1 MLPRPPTCVFLL
13 LLLVGVASPTSVLL
27 SPSSPRFNAHA
38 RNLSFF
44 SEDNSYD
51 AHYDD
56 DDGGDGRWAA
66 AATTSSSEGAGGF
79 FLDDFEAVTRSDT
92 LECPSANVITTR
104 YKCQVKDKWVDCFRR
119 HCCQGYNFVAG
130 RCLPDSMDPC
140 SQNFCEQKCSVFFG
154 RVICT
159 CFSGYRFSPENHK
172 RGIKPVC
179 LDVDECVGQNGNCE
193 HICINEPGTFRCA
206 CREGYR
212 LRGDNSTCELAS
224 EGGAVPTPDQWRG
237 PTPAGSAHIQSSD
250 SALQCS
256 ASCSSVGSLEHKI
269 RNLEERIVALS
280 TAVRLYSFAAGPPG
294 PEGPPG
300 PPGSVGPRGF
310 PGPAGQPGAPGPK
323 GDMGPKWSGPPPAP
337 PTPASPKAGPTA
349 ATPEE
354 AADEPFS
361 ENDLP
366 LDSWT
371 VVKHRGG
378 KKQFCRCRRGAVGPP
393 GAQGKTGPRGL
404 RGLRGPEGKKGE
416 PGSFD
421 FLLLMIA
428 DVKHDIQK
436 LQQKVFTEEEMP
448 EPYDLAGAITASG
461 SVTSQQYHSQLQ
473 ELLTE
478 EVDNRIFGAARRL
491 EPVLKVVDTTDDQ
504 ESSDTSSSG
513 SPSTLATQEEE
524 EEVEGAAEEEEP
536 HHDMNA
542 NITDDSLY
550 EDDIP
555 LYDYPL
561 EVEPTYL
568 TDYAAVSNDPQ
579 ETTHDRYGA
588 LDGTDS
594 GDLRAAATREQQTLV
609 DDTPALQHYGSFS
622 RQASNASVERASG
635 DARSARDGR
644 SDDPTMSPGDGD
656 SVQPVTYDAE
666 ALRASLDSLKTDYG
680 LLEEGEETL
689 PTEGHS
695 DQSSFER
702 REGEGKGQEAEEEEE
717 SDQFAMPPSQELVID
732 DEPTEPSPP
741 RRSLTKGDRKRIRE
755 NEKLVDILDDIL
767 KDIEANVGKFQERS
781 TRSVTQGGSRQD
793 SLPLSPHLA
802 LRPPPPPPLRYR
814 PHPINNPSSESYDSN
829 AIEEESNF
837 DVVLRSNPEA
847 ASGSDGA
854 PAGPSEGRPTG
865 GDWRPTLD

>member
-1 MLPRPPTCVFLL
+1 MLPRPPTYVLL
-13 LLLVGVASPTSVLL
+13 LLLGVASPTSVLL
-27 SPSSPRFNAHA
+27 SPSSPRFDAHA
-38 RNLSFF
+38 RNHSLF
-44 SEDNSYD
+44 SEDDSYD
-51 AHYDD
+51 DHYDS
-56 DDGGDGRWAA
+56 DDGSDGRW
-66 AATTSSSEGAGGF
+66 ATTSSSEAAAGF
-79 FLDDFEAVTRSDT
+79 FLDDFEAGTRSDT

-179 LDVDECVGQNGNCE
+179 LDIDECVGQNGNCE

-224 EGGAVPTPDQWRG
+224 EGGAVPSPDQWRG
-237 PTPAGSAHIQSSD
+237 PTPDSAHIPSSD

-323 GDMGPKWSGPPPAP
+323 GDTGPKWSGPPP
-337 PTPASPKAGPTA
+337 TPAAASPKGGPTA

-404 RGLRGPEGKKGE
+404 RGLRGPAGKKGE

-436 LQQKVFTEEEMP
+436 LQQKVFTEEELP
-448 EPYDLAGAITASG
+448 EPYDLAGAIAASG
-461 SVTSQQYHSQLQ
+461 SVTNQQYHSQLQ

-491 EPVLKVVDTTDDQ
+491 DPVLKVVDTTDDQ
-504 ESSDTSSSG
+504 ESSGTLTTGNPDTLTTPEEDG
-513 SPSTLATQEEE
+513 REEGDEEE
-524 EEVEGAAEEEEP
+524 EELAEEEQP
-536 HHDMNA
+536 YHNRNS

-568 TDYAAVSNDPQ
+568 TDYAALSSEPQ
-579 ETTHDRYGA
+579 ETNHGA
-588 LDGTDS
+588 LEETVS
-594 GDLRAAATREQQTLV
+594 GDPRVAATRERQTLV
-609 DDTPALQHYGSFS
+609 DDTPALHLYGSFS
-622 RQASNASVERASG
+622 REASNASVERAAG
-635 DARSARDGR
+635 DARTVRDGR
-644 SDDPTMSPGDGD
+644 SDDSTKSPGDGEG
-656 SVQPVTYDAE
+656 VQPTPYDAE
-666 ALRASLDSLKTDYG
+666 TLRASLDSLRADYG
-680 LLEEGEETL
+680 LLEEGEESLLTE
-689 PTEGHS
+689 EGHS
-695 DQSSFER
+695 FQGR
-702 REGEGKGQEAEEEEE
+702 GGEEEEQEEEEEEE

-732 DEPTEPSPP
+732 DDPTEPSPP
-741 RRSLTKGDRKRIRE
+741 RRPLTKGDRKRIRE

-781 TRSVTQGGSRQD
+781 TRSVTQGGSRED
-793 SLPLSPHLA
+793 SLPLSPHLPF
-802 LRPPPPPPLRYR
+802 RPSPPPLHYL
-814 PHPINNPSSESYDSN
+814 PLPTAATNNVLPSKSDDIQ
-829 AIEEESNF
+829 AIEEEPTL
-837 DVVLRSNPEA
+837 DVALRSNPDA
-847 ASGSDGA
+847 ASRSGGA
-854 PAGPSEGRPTG
+854 PAGPSESS
-865 GDWRPTLD
+865 DWRPTLD

>member
-1 MLPRPPTCVFLL
+1 MLLRAPTCVLL
-13 LLLVGVASPTSVLL
+13 LLLGVASPTSVLL
-27 SPSSPRFNAHA
+27 SPSSPRFDAHA
-38 RNLSFF
+38 RNRSFF

-51 AHYDD
+51 AHYDN

-66 AATTSSSEGAGGF
+66 ATTSSSEAAGGF

-179 LDVDECVGQNGNCE
+179 LDIDECVGQNGNCE

-224 EGGAVPTPDQWRG
+224 EGGAVPSPDQWRG
-237 PTPAGSAHIQSSD
+237 PTPVSAHIPSSD

-323 GDMGPKWSGPPPAP
+323 GDTGPKWSGPPPAP
-337 PTPASPKAGPTA
+337 TPASPKGGSTA

-404 RGLRGPEGKKGE
+404 RGLRGPAGKKGE

-448 EPYDLAGAITASG
+448 EPYDLAGAIAASG
-461 SVTSQQYHSQLQ
+461 SVTNQQYHSQLQ

-491 EPVLKVVDTTDDQ
+491 DPVLKVVDTTDDQ
-504 ESSDTSSSG
+504 ESSGTSTTGNPDTLTTPEEDG
-513 SPSTLATQEEE
+513 QEEE
-524 EEVEGAAEEEEP
+524 YEEEEGEAEEEQP
-536 HHDMNA
+536 YHYMNS
-542 NITDDSLY
+542 NITVDSLY

-568 TDYAAVSNDPQ
+568 TDYAALSNEPQ
-579 ETTHDRYGA
+579 ETNHDT
-588 LDGTDS
+588 LEETVS
-594 GDLRAAATREQQTLV
+594 GDPRAAATRERQTLV
-609 DDTPALQHYGSFS
+609 DDTPELQLYRSFS
-622 RQASNASVERASG
+622 REASNASVERVSG
-635 DARSARDGR
+635 DARTVRDGR
-644 SDDPTMSPGDGD
+644 SDDSARSPGDRE
-656 SVQPVTYDAE
+656 SVQPTPYDAE
-666 ALRASLDSLKTDYG
+666 TLRASLDSLKADYG
-680 LLEEGEETL
+680 LLEEGEEALLTE
-689 PTEGHS
+689 EGHS
-695 DQSSFER
+695 FQGR
-702 REGEGKGQEAEEEEE
+702 GGEEEEQEEEEEE
-717 SDQFAMPPSQELVID
+717 SDQFAMPPSQELID
-732 DEPTEPSPP
+732 DDPTEPSPP

-767 KDIEANVGKFQERS
+767 KDIEANVGKFQGRS
-781 TRSVTQGGSRQD
+781 TRSVTQGGPRED
-793 SLPLSPHLA
+793 SLPRSHLPF
-802 LRPPPPPPLRYR
+802 RPSPPPLHYL
-814 PHPINNPSSESYDSN
+814 PLPTSAKNNALPSKSDDII
-829 AIEEESNF
+829 AIEEEPTLN
-837 DVVLRSNPEA
+837 VALRSNPDA
-847 ASGSDGA
+847 ASRSGGA

-865 GDWRPTLD
+865 SDWRPTLD

>member
-1 MLPRPPTCVFLL
+1 VT
-13 LLLVGVASPTSVLL
+13 LL
-27 SPSSPRFNAHA
+27 S
-38 RNLSFF
+38 
-44 SEDNSYD
+44 
-51 AHYDD
+51 
-56 DDGGDGRWAA
+56 
-66 AATTSSSEGAGGF
+66 
-79 FLDDFEAVTRSDT
+79 FLRSDT

-354 AADEPFS
+354 AADDPFS

-504 ESSDTSSSG
+504 ESSDTSSS
-513 SPSTLATQEEE
+513 
-524 EEVEGAAEEEEP
+524 
-536 HHDMNA
+536 
-542 NITDDSLY
+542 
-550 EDDIP
+550 
-555 LYDYPL
+555 
-561 EVEPTYL
+561 VEPTYL

-594 GDLRAAATREQQTLV
+594 GDPRAAATREQQTLV

-656 SVQPVTYDAE
+656 GVQPVTYDAE

-680 LLEEGEETL
+680 LLEEGEETNL
-689 PTEGHS
+689 SSTMS
-695 DQSSFER
+695 D
-702 REGEGKGQEAEEEEE
+702 G
-717 SDQFAMPPSQELVID
+717 
-732 DEPTEPSPP
+732 DEPPSPP

-781 TRSVTQGGSRQD
+781 T
-793 SLPLSPHLA
+793 
-802 LRPPPPPPLRYR
+802 
-814 PHPINNPSSESYDSN
+814 SESYDSK